1 MRYADVEKRAKT
13 EKSKLDIFARL
24 TNKVSKL

>member
-1 MRYADVEKRAKT
+1 MRYADVEKRTKT
-13 EKSKLDIFARL
+13 EKAKLDSFARL